1 MTEYYGTGR
10 SAKPVTEP
18 LDTITTKDRFALVI
32 PSGMDIRFRM
42 LQPRELAAAMGF
54 DDYSFAGNKT
64 EQVRQIGNAVA
75 VRTAQALCDQILRS
89 NTEKERT

>member
-1 MTEYYGTGR
+1 M
-10 SAKPVTEP
+10 
-18 LDTITTKDRFALVI
+18 I

>member
-1 MTEYYGTGR
+1 MI
-10 SAKPVTEP
+10 SVA
-18 LDTITTKDRFALVI
+18 
-32 PSGMDIRFRM
+32 
-42 LQPRELAAAMGF
+42 
-54 DDYSFAGNKT
+54 SFAGNKT